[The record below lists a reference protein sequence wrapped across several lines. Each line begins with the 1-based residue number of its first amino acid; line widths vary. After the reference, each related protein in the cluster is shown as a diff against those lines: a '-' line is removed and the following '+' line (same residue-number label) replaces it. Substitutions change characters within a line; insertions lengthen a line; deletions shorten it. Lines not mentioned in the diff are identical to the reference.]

1 MSEYQ
6 KLWLD
11 LKRHLMWDYESKED
25 DSTLDLMVKSEI
37 LAIILKMDKMET
49 LLLVDAEE

>member
-11 LKRHLMWDYESKED
+11 LKRHLMWDYEAKGESA
-25 DSTLDLMVKSEI
+25 LDLMIKSEI
-37 LAIILKMDKMET
+37 LAVILKMDKMET
-49 LLLVDAEE
+49 LLLVDAEG

>member
-25 DSTLDLMVKSEI
+25 STLDLMVKSEI
-37 LAIILKMDKMET
+37 LAVILKMDKMET
-49 LLLVDAEE
+49 LLLVDAEG

>member
-6 KLWLD
+6 ILWLD
-11 LKRHLMWDYESKED
+11 LKRHLMWDYERKG
-25 DSTLDLMVKSEI
+25 DSTLDLMVKSET